1 MWYNT
6 AVMKKYKYILFD
18 LDGTL
23 IYSHPGIYA
32 CFHHALKEIGW
43 SSPTPEQLRLCIG
56 PSLMYSFQN
65 YYGMDEATAWKAT
78 QIYREEYGRTGVWQ
92 NEPIEGALELL
103 RDLKSAG
110 YGLAMATSKP
120 EKYAKQISER
130 FGFSEYFSAQT
141 GCGFDGSFP
150 TKASV
155 IEETMRRAGAK
166 AEDCLMVGDRKHD
179 AEGAKEMGVDC
190 ALLKIGYAE
199 SADEYERAN
208 PDYIFE
214 NFAQLKKFLIK

>member
-1 MWYNT
+1 
-6 AVMKKYKYILFD
+6 MKKYKYILFD

-32 CFHHALKEIGW
+32 CFYFALKEIGW
-43 SSPTPEQLRLCIG
+43 QPPTAEQLKLCIG

-65 YYGMDEATAWKAT
+65 YYGMDEETAWKAT
-78 QIYREEYGRTGVWQ
+78 QIYREEYGRTGVLQ
-92 NEPIEGALELL
+92 NEPIPGALELL
-103 RDLKSAG
+103 RDLKNAG
-110 YGLAMATSKP
+110 YKLAMATSKP
-120 EKYAKQISER
+120 EKYARQIADR
-130 FGFSEYFSAQT
+130 FGFSAYFCAQT

-155 IEETMRRAGAK
+155 IEETMKRAGAS
-166 AEDCLMVGDRKHD
+166 ADECLMVGDRKHD

-199 SADEYERAN
+199 SADEYEKAN
-208 PDYIFE
+208 PEYIFD
-214 NFAQLKKFLIK
+214 NFDELKAFLIK